1 MLLLYSSF
9 LYILKLMI
17 KIDCKRAF
25 LLWIRILENKVLG
38 VCRYRYKYIQK
49 FNALNV
55 DLISN
60 LDVAL
65 KKEECRKLIIITTFK
80 NVNGLG
86 RWQ

>member
-17 KIDCKRAF
+17 KIDCKGAF

-38 VCRYRYKYIQK
+38 VCRYRYKYTQK

-65 KKEECRKLIIITTFK
+65 KKEECRKLIIITTLK